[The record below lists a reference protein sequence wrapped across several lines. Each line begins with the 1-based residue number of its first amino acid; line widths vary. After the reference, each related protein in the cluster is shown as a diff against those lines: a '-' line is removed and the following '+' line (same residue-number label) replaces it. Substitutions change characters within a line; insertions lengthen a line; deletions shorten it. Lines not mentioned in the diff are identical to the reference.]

1 MEKWW
6 FHIKRWLLLIPLQ
19 KYHIDNKTFLSGI
32 LSFVSKLIFHRS
44 HNFTCMTDSFLLE
57 KFLPLLSA
65 PCITPSFHLSSFS
78 PFHGRRRRDK
88 IFLPYRAPIKIGY
101 PWWKTAGRRSDASKG
116 RDEDRPSQKKG
127 KEGKKNASATV
138 AESQTTRR
146 GADFPRLV
154 ILN

>member
-1 MEKWW
+1 MEKW
-6 FHIKRWLLLIPLQ
+6 FHIKRWLPFIISLQ

-65 PCITPSFHLSSFS
+65 PCITPPFHLSSFS

-101 PWWKTAGRRSDASKG
+101 PWWKTAGRRSDAS
-116 RDEDRPSQKKG
+116 RDATKIVLREKKEKKKKKTGAPQSPS
-127 KEGKKNASATV
+127 
-138 AESQTTRR
+138 RR
-146 GADFPRLV
+146 RRDAAQIFRGSLF
-154 ILN
+154 